1 MINKNYIN
9 FISSNPDLNSFKNNS
24 ESSINRSNSKRN
36 RNNSNRNNRN
46 RNNSKK
52 KPKIIPYKY
61 KNPVK
66 FLGIIDGKP
75 KFSGKSVTNPKSTL
89 YFNFEE
95 NDNNCVNAV
104 LDIRKNKHKSGN
116 YESISEKF
124 VPHHYYKNK
133 KLNEISPG
141 TIVGQLVEL

>member
-1 MINKNYIN
+1 MINNKNYIN
-9 FISSNPDLNSFKNNS
+9 FISSNPDLNSFKNKS

-36 RNNSNRNNRN
+36 RNNSKRN

-52 KPKIIPYKY
+52 KPKILPYKY

-66 FLGIIDGKP
+66 FLGIIDGIP

-95 NDNNCVNAV
+95 NNNNCVNAV
-104 LDIRKNKHKSGN
+104 LDIRKNKKKSGN

-133 KLNEISPG
+133 RLNKISPG
-141 TIVGQLVEL
+141 TIVGQLIEL